1 MIRSECVD
9 SCQNASPTRANESE
23 HSDGQV
29 HVRLNG
35 RAKDRTIVKNSHKI
49 PQKEVV
55 IESSGLCGNTDLKE
69 TIVNRCSS
77 QTV

>member
-1 MIRSECVD
+1 MIRSECAD
-9 SCQNASPTRANESE
+9 SRPNASPTQANESE
-23 HSDGQV
+23 HSDARVCIQ
-29 HVRLNG
+29 LNG

-55 IESSGLCGNTDLKE
+55 IESSGLHGNTDFKE
-69 TIVNRCSS
+69 MIVNHCSS